1 MKTPP
6 PGKDILQASSNTFY
20 QGVTLEDLKNFQ
32 ERYPLNSRVVKD
44 GRGIRE
50 EVYRA
55 GTPDGKV
62 PPGLYAT
69 YLKKAIGSSRRR
81 GTSPSRRRR
90 R

>member
-6 PGKDILQASSNTFY
+6 AGQDILQASSNTFY
-20 QGVTLEDLKNFQ
+20 QGATLEDLKNVK

-44 GRGIRE
+44 ARGIRE

-55 GTPDGKV
+55 GTADGRV

-69 YLKKAIGSSRRR
+69 YLRKAIDF
-81 GTSPSRRRR
+81 
-90 R
+90 